1 MQEIS
6 KKNRLSLSLSTE
18 GRGAQGACPAQVV
31 IFWVRRW
38 NAYSQFKSSQVTSKA
53 MSLNDLEF
61 AFAPVRDQ
69 VRDLREYL

>member
-1 MQEIS
+1 M
-6 KKNRLSLSLSTE
+6 R
-18 GRGAQGACPAQVV
+18 AVGACPTQVV

-61 AFAPVRDQ
+61 ACAPVRDQ